1 MGKLPSRRSI
11 WLGLATL
18 LVVAAVW
25 VGALFLIAPV
35 IQPGYRPAAYQPPAV
50 AVSQPAELP
59 DIAPIDIN
67 IATEEDFDTLPGIGP
82 AKARAIVDDRAE
94 NGPFETVQDL
104 ARVAG
109 ISERMVEQWKD
120 LVYAGTTE
128 ADQ

>member
-1 MGKLPSRRSI
+1 MSKPPSRRCI
-11 WLGLATL
+11 WLGLTTL
-18 LVVAAVW
+18 LVAAAIW
-25 VGALFLIAPV
+25 MGALFLIAPV
-35 IQPGYRPAAYQPPAV
+35 IQPGYRPAAYQPPV
-50 AVSQPAELP
+50 AATSQPVVLP

-67 IATEEDFDTLPGIGP
+67 IATAEDFDALPGIGP
-82 AKARAIVDDRAE
+82 AKAQAILDDRAE

-120 LVYAGTTE
+120 LIYAGTTE